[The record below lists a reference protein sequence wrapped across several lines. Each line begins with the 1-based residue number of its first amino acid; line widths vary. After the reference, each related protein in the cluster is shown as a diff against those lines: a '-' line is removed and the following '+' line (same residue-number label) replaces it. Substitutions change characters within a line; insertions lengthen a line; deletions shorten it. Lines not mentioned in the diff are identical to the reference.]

1 MKKIVKLNEDDL
13 TRIIERVIEQQ
24 ENQHLD
30 GEMEEGGGTWEGIKG
45 FFKGKGYYYTK
56 YLTQIQNVLE
66 KLKKKLG
73 DDKRVKAQLDEIL
86 EDVSESS
93 MEERKKDQLLNIM
106 LDITKSMEIANQGLE
121 KQIQRIKNLKG

>member
-121 KQIQRIKNLKG
+121 KQIQRIKDLKG